1 MALPERHIFSIERIA
16 DRWRV
21 DAAFV
26 NELVRTRQL
35 PQAFL
40 ISGSARLLIRGGS
53 GSIVQHPAP
62 RIEPVRARLL
72 VSAPHTMPND
82 FRWPLSQV
90 RRIYEFVADDRF
102 GRLSL
107 KQYCDQDRAKSLGWA
122 IEFDQGRSILD
133 GHDNPLVELGDL
145 LEYEVVNRIGH
156 ASAKER
162 AESGR
167 LRDSR
172 RQRCRVAAAIIWK
185 NDPKATLVRVFRH
198 EWVQEIA
205 CEGRPPT
212 EKAFREWV
220 KDLNPNRNP
229 GRRRK

>member
-1 MALPERHIFSIERIA
+1 MALRERHVFSIERIA
-16 DRWRV
+16 DRWHV
-21 DAAFV
+21 DVAYV
-26 NELVRTRQL
+26 HELVYTRQL

-40 ISGSARLLIRGGS
+40 ISGPARLLIRDGS
-53 GSIVQHPAP
+53 GPLSQHPAP
-62 RIEPVRARLL
+62 RLEPVWARLL
-72 VSAPHTMPND
+72 VSRPHTMPTD
-82 FRWPLSQV
+82 YRWSLSQV

-107 KQYCDQDRAKSLGWA
+107 QQYCDHDRAKSLGWA
-122 IEFDQGRSILD
+122 VEFDQDRSLVD
-133 GHDNPLVELGDL
+133 GHDRSLVELGDL
-145 LEYEVVNRIGH
+145 LEFEAANRIGH
-156 ASAKER
+156 ASTKER

-172 RQRCRVAAAIIWK
+172 MQRCRVAAAIVWK
-185 NDPKATLVRVFRH
+185 NDSKSTLPQVFRH
-198 EWVQEIA
+198 QWVQELA

-212 EKAFREWV
+212 EKTFREWV